1 MDKIHYYTFSKDDF
15 MLKEL
20 IEYIRESQT
29 GSDIDNYLDSKYIH
43 LTDAH
48 YDQIAGAMSQGELS
62 SKKASDCP
70 AERFFL
76 HFNETILFLNKS
88 TQGQHSVY
96 DVELVKDTNYSIE
109 KVNEDESKNLKF
121 VSFSINDDYQPTL
134 IKRVTTSETIDE
146 QEKQQTV
153 QSVIPALRGFM
164 SAISD

>member
-1 MDKIHYYTFSKDDF
+1 

-20 IEYIRESQT
+20 IEYIKEGQT

-76 HFNETILFLNKS
+76 HFNETILFVNKS
-88 TQGQHSVY
+88 NQGQHSIY
-96 DVELVKDTNYSIE
+96 DVELVNDTNYSIE
-109 KVNEDESKNLKF
+109 KVDESDLKNLAF
-121 VSFSINDDYQPTL
+121 VSFSINDDYHPAL
-134 IKRVTTSETIDE
+134 IKRVTTSETVDE
-146 QEKQQTV
+146 QEKQQTM
-153 QSVIPALRGFM
+153 QSVIPVLRGFM

>member
-1 MDKIHYYTFSKDDF
+1 

-20 IEYIRESQT
+20 IEYIKEGQT
-29 GSDIDNYLDSKYIH
+29 GSDIANYLDSKYIH

-48 YDQIAGAMSQGELS
+48 YDQIVGAISQGELI

-76 HFNETILFLNKS
+76 HFNETILFVNKS
-88 TQGQHSVY
+88 NQGQHSIY

-109 KVNEDESKNLKF
+109 KVDEGDSKNLVF
-121 VSFSINDDYQPTL
+121 VSFSINDDYQPALT
-134 IKRVTTSETIDE
+134 KRMTTSETLDE
-146 QEKQQTV
+146 QEKQQTM
-153 QSVIPALRGFM
+153 QSVIPVLIGFM

>member
-1 MDKIHYYTFSKDDF
+1 

-20 IEYIRESQT
+20 IEYIKEGQT

-48 YDQIAGAMSQGELS
+48 YDQIAGAMSQGKLS

-76 HFNETILFLNKS
+76 HFNETILFVNKS
-88 TQGQHSVY
+88 NQGLHSIY
-96 DVELVKDTNYSIE
+96 DVELVNDTNYSIE
-109 KVNEDESKNLKF
+109 KVDESDLKNLAF
-121 VSFSINDDYQPTL
+121 VSFSINDDYQPAL
-134 IKRVTTSETIDE
+134 IKRVTTSETVDE
-146 QEKQQTV
+146 QEKQQTI
-153 QSVIPALRGFM
+153 QSVMSVLRGFM

>member
-1 MDKIHYYTFSKDDF
+1 

-20 IEYIRESQT
+20 IEYIREGQT
-29 GSDIDNYLDSKYIH
+29 VSDIDNYLDSKYIH

-48 YDQIAGAMSQGELS
+48 YDQIAVAISQGELI

-76 HFNETILFLNKS
+76 HFNETILFVNKS
-88 TQGQHSVY
+88 THGQHSVY
-96 DVELVKDTNYSIE
+96 DVELVKNTNYSIE
-109 KVNEDESKNLKF
+109 KVDESDSKNLAF

-134 IKRVTTSETIDE
+134 IKCVTTSETIDK
-146 QEKQQTV
+146 QEKQQTIH
-153 QSVIPALRGFM
+153 SVMPVLRGFM

>member
-1 MDKIHYYTFSKDDF
+1 

-20 IEYIRESQT
+20 IEYIKEGQT

-62 SKKASDCP
+62 LKKASDCP

-76 HFNETILFLNKS
+76 HFNETILFVNKS
-88 TQGQHSVY
+88 NQGQHSIY
-96 DVELVKDTNYSIE
+96 DVELVNDTNYSID
-109 KVNEDESKNLKF
+109 KVDESDLKYLAF
-121 VSFSINDDYQPTL
+121 MSFSINDDYQPAL

-146 QEKQQTV
+146 QEKQQTM
-153 QSVIPALRGFM
+153 QSVIPVLRGFM

>member
-1 MDKIHYYTFSKDDF
+1 

-20 IEYIRESQT
+20 IEYIKEGQT

-76 HFNETILFLNKS
+76 HFNETILFVNKS
-88 TQGQHSVY
+88 NQGQHSIY
-96 DVELVKDTNYSIE
+96 DVELVNDTNYSID
-109 KVNEDESKNLKF
+109 KVDESDSKNLAF

-134 IKRVTTSETIDE
+134 IKRTTTSETVDE
-146 QEKQQTV
+146 QEKQQTM
-153 QSVIPALRGFM
+153 QSVMPVLRGFM

>member
-1 MDKIHYYTFSKDDF
+1 

-20 IEYIRESQT
+20 IEYIKEGQT

-76 HFNETILFLNKS
+76 HFNETILFVNKS
-88 TQGQHSVY
+88 NQGQHSIY
-96 DVELVKDTNYSIE
+96 DVELVNDTNYSID
-109 KVNEDESKNLKF
+109 KVDESDLKNLAF
-121 VSFSINDDYQPTL
+121 VSFSINDDYQPAL

-146 QEKQQTV
+146 QEKQQTM
-153 QSVIPALRGFM
+153 QSVIPVLRGFM

>member
-1 MDKIHYYTFSKDDF
+1 

-20 IEYIRESQT
+20 IEYIKEGQT

-48 YDQIAGAMSQGELS
+48 YDQIAGAISQGELS

-76 HFNETILFLNKS
+76 HFNETILFVNKS
-88 TQGQHSVY
+88 NQGQHSIY
-96 DVELVKDTNYSIE
+96 DVELVNDTNYSIE
-109 KVNEDESKNLKF
+109 KVDESDLKNLAF
-121 VSFSINDDYQPTL
+121 VSFSINDDYQPAL
-134 IKRVTTSETIDE
+134 IKRMTTSETLDE
-146 QEKQQTV
+146 QEKQQTME
-153 QSVIPALRGFM
+153 SVIPVLRGFM

>member
-1 MDKIHYYTFSKDDF
+1 

-20 IEYIRESQT
+20 IEYIREGQT

-76 HFNETILFLNKS
+76 HFSETILFVIKS
-88 TQGQHSVY
+88 TQEQHLIY

-109 KVNEDESKNLKF
+109 KVDEDDSKKLAF

-146 QEKQQTV
+146 QEKQQTIL
-153 QSVIPALRGFM
+153 SVMPVLRGFM

>member
-1 MDKIHYYTFSKDDF
+1 

-20 IEYIRESQT
+20 IEYIKEGQT

-76 HFNETILFLNKS
+76 HFNETILFVNKS
-88 TQGQHSVY
+88 NQGQHSIY
-96 DVELVKDTNYSIE
+96 DVELVNDTNYSID
-109 KVNEDESKNLKF
+109 KVDESDLKNLAF
-121 VSFSINDDYQPTL
+121 LSFSINDDYQPAL
-134 IKRVTTSETIDE
+134 IKRVTTSETLDE
-146 QEKQQTV
+146 QEKQQTM
-153 QSVIPALRGFM
+153 QSVMPVLRGFM

>member
-1 MDKIHYYTFSKDDF
+1 

-20 IEYIRESQT
+20 IEYIREGQI

-48 YDQIAGAMSQGELS
+48 YDQIAGAMSLGELS
-62 SKKASDCP
+62 PKKSSDCP

-76 HFNETILFLNKS
+76 HFNETILFVNKS
-88 TQGQHSVY
+88 TLEQRSVY
-96 DVELVKDTNYSIE
+96 DVELVKEINYSIE
-109 KVNEDESKNLKF
+109 TVNESDSKNLAF

-134 IKRVTTSETIDE
+134 IKRTTTSETVDE
-146 QEKQQTV
+146 QKKQQTM
-153 QSVIPALRGFM
+153 QSVMPVLRGFM

>member
-1 MDKIHYYTFSKDDF
+1 

-20 IEYIRESQT
+20 IEYIKEGQT

-76 HFNETILFLNKS
+76 HFNETILFVNKS
-88 TQGQHSVY
+88 TLEQRSVY
-96 DVELVKDTNYSIE
+96 DVELVKEINYSIE
-109 KVNEDESKNLKF
+109 TVDASDSKNLAF

-146 QEKQQTV
+146 QEKQQTM
-153 QSVIPALRGFM
+153 QSVIPVLRGFM

>member
-1 MDKIHYYTFSKDDF
+1 

-20 IEYIRESQT
+20 IEYIKEGQT
-29 GSDIDNYLDSKYIH
+29 GSNIDNYLDSKYIH

-48 YDQIAGAMSQGELS
+48 YDQIAGAISQGKLS

-76 HFNETILFLNKS
+76 HFNETILFVSKS
-88 TQGQHSVY
+88 NQGQHSIY
-96 DVELVKDTNYSIE
+96 DVELVNDTNYSID
-109 KVNEDESKNLKF
+109 KVDESDLKNLVF

-134 IKRVTTSETIDE
+134 IKRTTTSETVDE
-146 QEKQQTV
+146 QKKQQTM
-153 QSVIPALRGFM
+153 QSVMPVLRGFM